1 MTEVGIDIIE
11 IARIGEALSKWDN
24 KFRDLVF
31 LASEIEFCE
40 ARSNPIQHYAARFA
54 AKEAVAK
61 ALKAHK
67 PVFLK
72 WTDVEIISD
81 GNGAPTVMLHGEA
94 EDLFSGSNLSVSLSH
109 SINSAIAIALLS
121 D

>member
-11 IARIGEALSKWDN
+11 IDRIGAALSRWEN
-24 KFRDLVF
+24 RFRNLVF
-31 LASEIEFCE
+31 LASEVEFCE
-40 ARSNPIQHYAARFA
+40 ARSNPVQHYAARFA

-61 ALKAHK
+61 ALKSHK

-81 GNGAPTVMLHGEA
+81 GNGAPTVVLHGEA
-94 EDLFSGSNLSVSLSH
+94 ENLFSGSKLSVSLSH
-109 SINSAIAIALLS
+109 SNRSAIAIALLT